1 MMSSPKSVS
10 VKNAVF
16 KQKMRINHVK
26 YGQIVQI
33 YHFARFTSVFSFL
46 LPFVNKN
53 LSLMVKLNFSSKSVS
68 VKTTVFK
75 HKLQI
80 YHSECC
86 KFSNTMCTF
95 TMKHMML
102 DFHFFSLVIFC
113 QQKPIT
119 HGKTKFLLKIS
130 FSQNYSIQT

>member
-1 MMSSPKSVS
+1 MWNVQGGVFLQVYAFLLLFVRKSYHSWSKMMSSPKSLT

-53 LSLMVKLNFSSKSVS
+53 LSLMVKLISSSKSIS
-68 VKTTVFK
+68 VNTAVFK
-75 HKLQI
+75 HKL
-80 YHSECC
+80 
-86 KFSNTMCTF
+86 
-95 TMKHMML
+95 
-102 DFHFFSLVIFC
+102 
-113 QQKPIT
+113 
-119 HGKTKFLLKIS
+119 KI
-130 FSQNYSIQT
+130 

>member
-46 LPFVNKN
+46 LPFANKN
-53 LSLMVKLNFSSKSVS
+53 LSLK
-68 VKTTVFK
+68 VKT
-75 HKLQI
+75 
-80 YHSECC
+80 
-86 KFSNTMCTF
+86 
-95 TMKHMML
+95 
-102 DFHFFSLVIFC
+102 D
-113 QQKPIT
+113 
-119 HGKTKFLLKIS
+119 FLLKIN
-130 FSQNYSIQT
+130 FSQYCTIQT